1 MKILIVDDSPL
12 IIKRLGE
19 FLSDLGHLVITCGD
33 GRSAINLYDSENPDL
48 VFMDILMPGI
58 DGITTMQEII
68 TKHND
73 ARIIIM
79 SSMGQQS
86 KIIEAIQYGATDFVV
101 KPFEPSKV
109 LSALEKILS
118 NSQT

>member
-19 FLSDLGHLVITCGD
+19 FLSDLGHQVIIAHD
-33 GRSAINLYDSENPDL
+33 GKESIVLYNQEFPDL
-48 VFMDILMPGI
+48 VFMDILMPGP
-58 DGITTMQEII
+58 DGITVMRSII
-68 TKHND
+68 SKHSK

-86 KIIEAIQYGATDFVV
+86 KVIEAIQYGAIDFIV
-101 KPFEPSKV
+101 KPFEPSKI
-109 LSALEKILS
+109 LLALEKATNTLA
-118 NSQT
+118 

>member
-19 FLSDLGHLVITCGD
+19 FLTDLGHSVIVASD
-33 GRSAINLYDSENPDL
+33 GKEAIVSFNQELPDL
-48 VFMDILMPGI
+48 VFMDILMPGP
-58 DGITTMQEII
+58 DGISVMRNII
-68 TKHND
+68 SKHPK

-86 KIIEAIQYGATDFVV
+86 KVIEAIQYGAVDFIV
-101 KPFEPSKV
+101 KPFEPSKI
-109 LSALEKILS
+109 LLALEKVANTLV
-118 NSQT
+118 